1 VASPLDRSSVELELD
16 PTPTG
21 DEEAEAFLD
30 IRTARGDQ
38 YNVERAKI
46 RIDRIARWLAIFWTA
61 FLWYIILAQGRH
73 VGFHPHFNR
82 YYPLLPVFQLKEGEF
97 IAVVTTTTVSV
108 FGFLVI
114 VARHLFKS
122 PPAES

>member
-1 VASPLDRSSVELELD
+1 MALLPDHSNVELALD

-21 DEEAEAFLD
+21 EEEAEAFLD
-30 IRTARGDQ
+30 IRTARGDS
-38 YNVERAKI
+38 YNVEKAKI
-46 RIDRIARWLAIFWTA
+46 RIDRIARWLAICWTG
-61 FLWYIILAQGRH
+61 FLWYVILAQGH
-73 VGFHPHFNR
+73 KTGFHPHFNR
-82 YYPLLPVFQLKEGEF
+82 YYPLQPVFQLKEGEF

-122 PPAES
+122 PPANS